1 MAYLYLSIFPSLP
14 ATFAVFGSGQNS
26 CCSPRRC
33 FYLPSFSPRTRVIK
47 AYHLSHTMKIT
58 ILYSLCITDIYLMEE
73 LHHLGCG
80 RTILKK
86 GFIHPRAVQD
96 FFHQCFFAQS
106 SIILSSAILQY
117 CFCYWYNIDTSVS
130 VLCMH
135 NAIVTP
141 IFVYL
146 YVSFGLPG
154 APHWGCKFSTR
165 GVAETSPMKKSNHFL
180 EVLKSFQLKHWIVE
194 AINKLNLILMETF
207 GDWKDDIK
215 VTTMS
220 TEWSFA

>member
-33 FYLPSFSPRTRVIK
+33 FYLPSFCPRTRVIK

-86 GFIHPRAVQD
+86 VSYIRGRCRISSINVSLLNH
-96 FFHQCFFAQS
+96 QS
-106 SIILSSAILQY
+106 SSPQP
-117 CFCYWYNIDTSVS
+117 FYNLVFVIDTILIQVS
-130 VLCMH
+130 VFCACITQLLLH
-135 NAIVTP
+135 VAP

-154 APHWGCKFSTR
+154 APHWGCIFSTQ
-165 GVAETSPMKKSNHFL
+165 GVAETSPMKKSNHFF
-180 EVLKSFQLKHWIVE
+180 EVLKSFQLKH
-194 AINKLNLILMETF
+194 
-207 GDWKDDIK
+207 
-215 VTTMS
+215 
-220 TEWSFA
+220 